1 MTEATQTQAAT
12 EGDPVA
18 TIGRLY
24 AAFGTGDIAAILA
37 MVSEDV
43 EWEQWADSFAQ
54 RADVPWMRARSGRA
68 GVEEFFGVVGA
79 FEIVHF
85 EVLDLCASG
94 HQVCAEVVIE
104 AKLPDGG
111 RYRDEELH
119 LWTFDEDGKISR
131 LRHYTDTAKH
141 IAAMRG
147 EDTTR
152 H

>member
-1 MTEATQTQAAT
+1 MTEATSTQTAT
-12 EGDPVA
+12 KSDLVA

-24 AAFGTGDIAAILA
+24 AAFGSGDIPAILA
-37 MVSEDV
+37 MVSEDIQ
-43 EWEQWADSFAQ
+43 WEQWGDSFAQ

-68 GVEEFFGVVGA
+68 GVGEFFGVAGTL
-79 FEIVHF
+79 EIVEF
-85 EVLDLCASG
+85 EVLDLLASER
-94 HQVCAEVVIE
+94 QVCAEVVIE

-119 LWTFDEDGKISR
+119 LWTFDDAGKICR

-141 IAAMRG
+141 IAAMQG

-152 H
+152 R